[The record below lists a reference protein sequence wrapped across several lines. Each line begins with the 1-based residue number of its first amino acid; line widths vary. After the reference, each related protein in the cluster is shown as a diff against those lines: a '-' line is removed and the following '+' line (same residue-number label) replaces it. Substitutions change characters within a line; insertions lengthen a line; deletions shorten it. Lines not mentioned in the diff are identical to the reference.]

1 MRKMSLLIGTCAVA
15 VLLAG
20 CASDVW
26 LKSNVSGKQFDSDVG
41 NCADKAGIL
50 TYVKARPGKTMN
62 GSIPMGSDLERAS
75 YEKCM
80 MGKGYKKEK

>member
-1 MRKMSLLIGTCAVA
+1 MRKMSLLFGTCAIA

-26 LKSNVSGKQFDSDVG
+26 LKSGVSGKQFDSDVA
-41 NCADKAGIL
+41 NCAKKAGIL
-50 TYVKARPGKTMN
+50 TYVKASADKSVN
-62 GSIPMGSDLERAS
+62 GSIPMGSNLERTA

-80 MGKGYKKEK
+80 SGMGYKKEK